1 METVLNDVPW
11 SAEPYSIKRHGVQ
24 ITNCDSEP
32 VQTPGCVQAHG
43 VLVAFRL
50 ADLAIQQVSENVGR
64 LLGIEADDL
73 LGKPLTAL
81 VGDVG
86 ARRLQAFLTSEPT
99 DRNPLYCQ
107 SQALGT
113 ANALFHLIVHS
124 NDGVGLLE
132 LEPSAPDDAGP
143 DFYSLVKKSIVRL
156 QGATSV
162 QDFCQVA
169 CDEVRQLTGLDRV
182 MAYYFHEDGSGE
194 VIAEARREDLHPWLG
209 LHYPAHDIPQP
220 AREIFK
226 RIWIRPLPDAS
237 GDVAEMVPLAN
248 PDTGRGLDMT
258 YCGLRGASVMY
269 TEYLRNMGVGA
280 SLTLSMR
287 YAGRLWGL
295 IAGHHV
301 TATPFPWQL
310 RAACELLAQTVSLQL
325 AYVEE
330 RQHERYRAQMQ
341 AAHLTALAS
350 VARNGDLSRLTQAS
364 PTLLDGIQSGGAA
377 VYQHDKW
384 STVGDVPGPS
394 ELAELGAWLRAHL
407 SSTIGESQPLYA
419 TDRLSAVHPAAV
431 GYPDVASGLLAIP
444 LSKTARHL
452 ILWFRPAVA
461 QTVSWAG
468 NPSDAPTVLG
478 PHGPRL
484 TPRASFA
491 LWQESVT
498 ARSLPWTTAEREAAL
513 YLRTLVMDLVV
524 SRAEELG
531 ALNSELASSN
541 EELDAF
547 AYVASH
553 DLKEPLRGIHRHAAL
568 LKKEIQ
574 AGRVLDAQALERLE
588 AVTRLTVRMDGLL
601 DALLH
606 FSRVGRLELQP
617 QMEDLNV
624 VLAESIEMLGTQP
637 AEAHCSIRV
646 PRPLPT
652 VLGDRVRI
660 REIFTNL
667 IGNAIKYNDK
677 AERWVEIGYVDPQ
690 ETTSLLLA
698 SDTPAV
704 RNQTIYYVRDNGIGI
719 AVKHRA
725 QVFGIFKRLHTR
737 DAFGGGTGAGL
748 TIARRLVERHG
759 GLLWLTSALGEG
771 STFFFT
777 LTASEAAG

>member
-1 METVLNDVPW
+1 METVSNDVSWP
-11 SAEPYSIKRHGVQ
+11 AEPYSIKRQGVQ
-24 ITNCDSEP
+24 VTNCDSEP
-32 VQTPGCVQAHG
+32 VQTPGCIQSHG
-43 VLVAFRL
+43 VLLVFRL
-50 ADLAIQQVSENVGR
+50 VDLAIQQVSENVGR
-64 LLGIEADDL
+64 LLGSEADDL
-73 LGKPLTAL
+73 LGKPLAA
-81 VGDVG
+81 VIGESG
-86 ARRLQAFLTSEPT
+86 ARRLHAFLASEPIG
-99 DRNPLYCQ
+99 RNPLYCQ
-107 SQALGT
+107 TLTLG
-113 ANALFHLIVHS
+113 AAKAAFHLIVHS

-132 LEPSAPDDAGP
+132 LEPAALDAAEPDY
-143 DFYSLVKKSIVRL
+143 YSLVKKSIVRL

-162 QDFCQVA
+162 QEFCQFA

-182 MAYYFHEDGSGE
+182 MAYFFHEDGSGE
-194 VIAEARREDLHPWLG
+194 VIAEARREDLHSWLG

-226 RIWIRPLPDAS
+226 RIWIRPLPDAAGALS
-237 GDVAEMVPLAN
+237 EMVPLAN
-248 PDTGRGLDMT
+248 PHTGRGLDMT

-280 SLTLSMR
+280 SLTLSIR
-287 YAGRLWGL
+287 HAGSLWGL
-295 IAGHHV
+295 IAGHHG
-301 TATPFPWQL
+301 TATSFPWQV

-330 RQHERYRAQMQ
+330 REHERYRGRMQ
-341 AAHLTALAS
+341 ASHLATLAR
-350 VARNGDLSRLTQAS
+350 VARDGDLSRLTQPS
-364 PTLLDGIQSGGAA
+364 PSLLDGIQSGGAA
-377 VYQHDKW
+377 VYQRNEW
-384 STVGDVPGPS
+384 FTVGDVPGLS
-394 ELAELGAWLRAHL
+394 ELTELAAWLRPGF
-407 SSTIGESQPLYA
+407 SSAVAKSQPLYA
-419 TDRLSAVHPAAV
+419 TDRLSEAYPAAA
-431 GYPDVASGLLAIP
+431 GYADVASGLLAVP
-444 LSKTARHL
+444 LSSTARHL
-452 ILWFRPAVA
+452 LLWFRPAVA
-461 QTVSWAG
+461 HTVAWAG
-468 NPSDAPTVLG
+468 NPSDSPTVLG

-491 LWQESVT
+491 LWHESVA

-524 SRAEELG
+524 SRAEELA
-531 ALNSELASSN
+531 ALNFDLASSN

-568 LKKEIQ
+568 LRKDIE
-574 AGRVLDAQALERLE
+574 AGRALDAQAIERLE

-617 QMEDLNV
+617 QIEDLNA

-637 AEAHCSIRV
+637 AEARCSIRI

-652 VLGDRVRI
+652 VVGDRVRI

-667 IGNAIKYNDK
+667 ISNAIKYNDK
-677 AERWVEIGYVDPQ
+677 AERWVEVGYIEPQ
-690 ETTSLLLA
+690 EATSLLLA
-698 SDTPAV
+698 SDTPPV
-704 RNQTIYYVRDNGIGI
+704 RTQTIYYVRDNGIGI

-725 QVFGIFKRLHTR
+725 QVFGIFKRLHAR
-737 DAFGGGTGAGL
+737 DAFGGGSGAGL

-759 GLLWLTSALGEG
+759 GLLWFTSALDEG

-777 LTASEAAG
+777 LAPNEAVG

>member
-1 METVLNDVPW
+1 METVLNDAPW
-11 SAEPYSIKRHGVQ
+11 SAELYSLKRHGVQ

-32 VQTPGCVQAHG
+32 VQTPGCIQSHG
-43 VLVAFRL
+43 VLVAFQL
-50 ADLAIQQVSENVGR
+50 VDLAIQQVSENVGG
-64 LLGIEADDL
+64 LLGVQPDDL
-73 LGKPLTAL
+73 LGKPLSAL
-81 VGDVG
+81 LGDAG
-86 ARRLQAFLTSEPT
+86 ARRLQAFLSSQPI

-107 SQALGT
+107 TQALGT
-113 ANALFHLIVHS
+113 SSAEFHLIVHS

-132 LEPSAPDDAGP
+132 LEPSVPHAAEPDY
-143 DFYSLVKKSIVRL
+143 YSLVKKSIVRL
-156 QGATSV
+156 QGARSV
-162 QDFCQVA
+162 QEFCQVA
-169 CDEVRQLTGLDRV
+169 CDEVRELTGLDRV
-182 MAYYFHEDGSGE
+182 MAYFFHEDGSGE
-194 VIAEARREDLHPWLG
+194 VIAEARGEDLDSWLG

-226 RIWIRPLPDAS
+226 RIWVRPLPDAA
-237 GDVAEMVPLAN
+237 GAVAEMVPLAN
-248 PDTGRGLDMT
+248 PGTGRGLDMT

-269 TEYLRNMGVGA
+269 TEYLHNMGVAA

-287 YAGRLWGL
+287 HAGRLWGL
-295 IAGHHV
+295 IAGHHL
-301 TATPFPWQL
+301 TSTPFPWQA

-330 RQHERYRAQMQ
+330 REHERYRARMQ
-341 AAHLTALAS
+341 AAHLTALAR
-350 VARNGDLSRLTQAS
+350 VARSGELSRLTQPS
-364 PTLLDGIQSGGAA
+364 PTLLDGIQCGGAA
-377 VYQHDKW
+377 VYQQDQW
-384 STVGDVPGPS
+384 FTVGDVPGRSELS
-394 ELAELGAWLRAHL
+394 ELAAWLRPLFA
-407 SSTIGESQPLYA
+407 SADKEPQSLYA
-419 TDRLSAVHPAAV
+419 TDRLSEVYPGAA
-431 GYPDVASGLLAIP
+431 GYAEVASGVLAVSM
-444 LSKTARHL
+444 SKTARQL

-461 QTVSWAG
+461 QTVAWAG

-484 TPRASFA
+484 TPRASFT
-491 LWQESVT
+491 LWQESVA

-513 YLRTLVMDLVV
+513 YLRSLVMDLVV
-524 SRAEELG
+524 SRSEELG

-568 LKKEIQ
+568 LKKDIE
-574 AGRVLDAQALERLE
+574 AGRALDAQALERLE

-606 FSRVGRLELQP
+606 FSRVGRLKLQP
-617 QMEDLNV
+617 QMEDLNA

-637 AEAHCSIRV
+637 AEARCSIRI
-646 PRPLPT
+646 PRPLPH

-667 IGNAIKYNDK
+667 LSNAIKYNDK
-677 AERWVEIGYVDPQ
+677 AERWVEIGYIEPH
-690 ETTSLLLA
+690 EATSLLLA

-704 RNQTIYYVRDNGIGI
+704 RQQTIYYVRDNGIGI

-737 DAFGGGTGAGL
+737 DAFGGGSGAGL

-777 LTASEAAG
+777 LAASEAGG

>member
-11 SAEPYSIKRHGVQ
+11 SAGPYSIKRHGVQ
-24 ITNCDSEP
+24 IANCDSEP
-32 VQTPGCVQAHG
+32 VQTPGCIQSHG

-50 ADLAIQQVSENVGR
+50 EDLEIQQVSENVGG
-64 LLGIEADDL
+64 LLGVEAGDL
-73 LGKPLTAL
+73 MGKPLTAVL
-81 VGDVG
+81 GESG
-86 ARRLQAFLTSEPT
+86 AHRLKAFLASEPIE
-99 DRNPLYCQ
+99 RNPLYCQ
-107 SQALGT
+107 TQAIGT
-113 ANALFHLIVHS
+113 AQAAFHLIVHS

-132 LEPSAPDDAGP
+132 LEPSAPDAAEP
-143 DFYSLVKKSIVRL
+143 DYYSLVKKSIVRL
-156 QGATSV
+156 QGAASV

-182 MAYYFHEDGSGE
+182 MAYFFHEDGSGE
-194 VIAEARREDLHPWLG
+194 VIAEARREDLHSWLG

-226 RIWIRPLPDAS
+226 RIWIRPLPDAAGALS
-237 GDVAEMVPLAN
+237 EMIPLAN
-248 PDTGRGLDMT
+248 PHTGRGLDMT

-287 YAGRLWGL
+287 RAGKLWGL

-301 TATPFPWQL
+301 TATPFPWQV

-330 RQHERYRAQMQ
+330 REHERYRARMQ
-341 AAHLTALAS
+341 TAHLTALAR
-350 VARNGDLSRLTQAS
+350 VARNGELSRLTQPS
-364 PTLLDGIQSGGAA
+364 PTLLDGIQCGGAA
-377 VYQHDKW
+377 VYQQDEW
-384 STVGDVPGPS
+384 STVGDVPGSS
-394 ELAELGAWLRAHL
+394 ELRELDAWLRPLL
-407 SSTIGESQPLYA
+407 SSSAADSQSLYA
-419 TDRLSAVHPAAV
+419 TDRLSEVHAAAA
-431 GYPDVASGLLAIP
+431 GYAEVASGLLAVSM
-444 LSKTARHL
+444 SKTARQL
-452 ILWFRPAVA
+452 IVWFRPAVA

-468 NPSDAPTVLG
+468 NPSEAPTVPG

-491 LWQESVT
+491 LWQESVA

-568 LKKEIQ
+568 LKKDIQ
-574 AGRVLDAQALERLE
+574 AGRALDTQALERLE

-617 QMEDLNV
+617 QMEDLNA
-624 VLAESIEMLGTQP
+624 VLVESIEMLGTQP
-637 AEAHCSIRV
+637 TDARCAIRI
-646 PRPLPT
+646 PRPLPR

-667 IGNAIKYNDK
+667 ISNGIKYNDK
-677 AERWVEIGYVDPQ
+677 AERWVEVGYIEPH
-690 ETTSLLLA
+690 ETTTLLLA

-737 DAFGGGTGAGL
+737 DAFGGGSGAGL

-759 GLLWLTSALGEG
+759 GLLWLTSALGQG

-777 LTASEAAG
+777 LAASESGG

>member
-1 METVLNDVPW
+1 METGLNDLPW
-11 SAEPYSIKRHGVQ
+11 SAGPYSIKRHGVQ
-24 ITNCDSEP
+24 ITNCNSEP
-32 VQTPGCVQAHG
+32 VQTPGCIQSHG

-50 ADLAIQQVSENVGR
+50 VDLEIQQVSENVGR

-73 LGKPLTAL
+73 LGKPLTAVL
-81 VGDVG
+81 GDAG
-86 ARRLQAFLTSEPT
+86 ARRLQAFLGSEPT
-99 DRNPLYCQ
+99 ERNPLYCQ
-107 SQALGT
+107 TQALGT
-113 ANALFHLIVHS
+113 ANTAFHLIVHS
-124 NDGVGLLE
+124 NDSGGLLE
-132 LEPSAPDDAGP
+132 FEPSAADGSEP

-162 QDFCQVA
+162 QEFCQFA

-182 MAYYFHEDGSGE
+182 MAYFFHEDGSGE
-194 VIAEARREDLHPWLG
+194 VIAEARREDLHAWLG

-226 RIWIRPLPDAS
+226 RIWIRPLPDAAGALS
-237 GDVAEMVPLAN
+237 EMVPLAN

-287 YAGRLWGL
+287 HAGRLWGL

-301 TATPFPWQL
+301 TATPFPWQV
-310 RAACELLAQTVSLQL
+310 RAACELLAQTVSMQL

-330 RQHERYRAQMQ
+330 REHERYRARMQ
-341 AAHLTALAS
+341 AAHLTALAR
-350 VARNGDLSRLTQAS
+350 VARNGELSRLTQPS
-364 PTLLDGIQSGGAA
+364 PTLLDGIQCGGAA
-377 VYQHDKW
+377 VYQQDEW
-384 STVGDVPGPS
+384 STVGDVPGS
-394 ELAELGAWLRAHL
+394 SDLAELTAWLRPLL
-407 SSTIGESQPLYA
+407 SSSTADSQSLYA
-419 TDRLSAVHPAAV
+419 TDRLSEVYPAAA
-431 GYPDVASGLLAIP
+431 GYAEVASGLLAI
-444 LSKTARHL
+444 SMSRTARQL
-452 ILWFRPAVA
+452 IVWFRPAVA
-461 QTVSWAG
+461 QTVAWAG
-468 NPSDAPTVLG
+468 NPSEAPTVTG

-491 LWQESVT
+491 LWQESVA
-498 ARSLPWTTAEREAAL
+498 ARSLAWSTAEREAAL

-568 LKKEIQ
+568 LKKDIQ
-574 AGRVLDAQALERLE
+574 AGRALDAQALERLE

-601 DALLH
+601 DALLQ

-617 QMEDLNV
+617 QMEDLNA
-624 VLAESIEMLGTQP
+624 VLVESIEMLGTQP
-637 AEAHCSIRV
+637 ADARCSIRV

-667 IGNAIKYNDK
+667 ISNGIKYNDK
-677 AERWVEIGYVDPQ
+677 AERWVEIGYIEPH

-698 SDTPAV
+698 SDTPTV

-737 DAFGGGTGAGL
+737 EAFGGGSGAGL

-777 LTASEAAG
+777 LAASEAGG